1 MTQSECRW
9 YLPAAAGVVLLIAVC
24 HPGVATLTAVLVAG
38 AAWAYAAGYRITK
51 KKEEDP

>member
-1 MTQSECRW
+1 MTKSEGRW
-9 YLPAAAGVVLLIAVC
+9 CLPAAIGVALVIAIG

-38 AAWAYAAGYRITK
+38 AAWAYALGYRVTK